1 MFNKIQSFIAQ
12 TEERKKL
19 VSNIFSLGVLQ
30 VASYVLPLL
39 TVPYLVRILGP
50 EYFGLTSFATA
61 TIMYFILITE
71 YGFNL
76 TTTQQISI
84 NRNDKTK
91 LSQIF
96 SSVMIIK
103 IVLTFICFILMTILV
118 FSFEKFSKHW
128 EVYFISYGIVI
139 GQVLFPIWLFQG
151 LEQMKYITFINIGS
165 KIFFTICIFI
175 FIHTKSDYMYVP
187 LLNSLGYL
195 VAGIWSLFLV
205 RKKFKINFTWQNI
218 SILKATLLE
227 GWHIFYSSL
236 AVSIYTIST
245 TFILGL
251 FTNNTVVGYYAGAD
265 KIVQAVKG
273 LYQPIATAIYPLISK
288 KMNDDKKA
296 GLNFIKIIIK
306 YVCGYMSAISFVL
319 FFFAE
324 PIVHLLLGRQYQQ
337 SIVILKIM
345 AFLPLIVS
353 MSNIY
358 GIQIMLNLGYKK
370 MFSRIISIAAFL
382 AIVLSLLLVPLYAAL
397 GTAITLLIVE
407 LFVTFAM
414 YYYVQVKI
422 LK

>member
-1 MFNKIQSFIAQ
+1 MFSKVQNFLTKS
-12 TEERKKL
+12 EEKKKL
-19 VSNIFSLGVLQ
+19 VGNIFSLGVLQ
-30 VASYVLPLL
+30 VASYILPLL
-39 TVPYLVRILGP
+39 TVPYLVRVLGP

-61 TIMYFILITE
+61 MIMYFILITE

-84 NRNDKTK
+84 NRDNKTK

-103 IVLTFICFILMTILV
+103 ILLMIVCFILMCIII
-118 FSFEKFSKHW
+118 FSFKKFSKHW

-139 GQVLFPIWLFQG
+139 GQVLFPVWLFQG
-151 LEQMKYITFINIGS
+151 LEQMKYITLINIGS

-175 FIHTKSDYMYVP
+175 FVHVKSDYIYVP

-195 VAGIWSLFLV
+195 VAGIWSLILV
-205 RKKFKINFTWQNI
+205 RRKFKINFIWQHF
-218 SILKATLLE
+218 STLKETLLD

-251 FTNNTVVGYYAGAD
+251 FTNNTIVGYYSGAD

-288 KMNDDKKA
+288 KMNENKKD
-296 GLNFIKIIIK
+296 GLNFIKRITVYIG
-306 YVCGYMSAISFVL
+306 GYMTAISCL
-319 FFFAE
+319 LYFFAE
-324 PIVHLLLGRQYQQ
+324 SIVHLLLGKQYQQ
-337 SIVILKIM
+337 SIIVLKIIS
-345 AFLPLIVS
+345 FLPLIVA

-382 AIVLSLLLVPLYAAL
+382 AITLSLVLVPIYAEL

-407 LFVTFAM
+407 LFVTVAM
-414 YYYVQVKI
+414 YYFVQLKI
-422 LK
+422 MK

>member
-1 MFNKIQSFIAQ
+1 
-12 TEERKKL
+12 
-19 VSNIFSLGVLQ
+19 
-30 VASYVLPLL
+30 
-39 TVPYLVRILGP
+39 
-50 EYFGLTSFATA
+50 
-61 TIMYFILITE
+61 
-71 YGFNL
+71 
-76 TTTQQISI
+76 
-84 NRNDKTK
+84 
-91 LSQIF
+91 
-96 SSVMIIK
+96 
-103 IVLTFICFILMTILV
+103 MTILV

-151 LEQMKYITFINIGS
+151 LEQMKYISFINIGS

-414 YYYVQVKI
+414 YYYVQIKI

>member
-1 MFNKIQSFIAQ
+1 MFNKIKNNFTQ
-12 TEERKKL
+12 TEEKKKL

-30 VASYVLPLL
+30 IASYVLPLL
-39 TVPYLVRILGP
+39 TVPYLVRVLGP

-84 NRNDKTK
+84 NRNNKTK

-103 IVLTFICFILMTILV
+103 ILLTIICFILMTILV

-175 FIHTKSDYMYVP
+175 FVHAKSDYIYVP

-195 VAGIWSLFLV
+195 VAGIWSLILV
-205 RKKFKINFTWQNI
+205 RRKFKINFIWQNI
-218 SILKATLLE
+218 SILKMTLLE

-251 FTNNTVVGYYAGAD
+251 FTNNTIVGYYSGAD

-288 KMNDDKKA
+288 KMNDDKIA
-296 GLNFIKIIIK
+296 GLNFIKSITN
-306 YVCGYMSAISFVL
+306 YVGGYMTAISCIL

-337 SIVILKIM
+337 SILILKVM
-345 AFLPLIVS
+345 AFLPLIVA

-370 MFSRIISIAAFL
+370 MFSRIISIAALL
-382 AIVLSLLLVPLYAAL
+382 AIILSLLLVPLYAAL

-407 LFVTFAM
+407 LFVTVAM
-414 YYYVQVKI
+414 YYYVQLKI

>member
-1 MFNKIQSFIAQ
+1 MFNKIQNFLIQ

-39 TVPYLVRILGP
+39 TVPYLVRVLGP
-50 EYFGLTSFATA
+50 EFFGLTSFATA

-84 NRNDKTK
+84 HRNDKSK

-96 SSVMIIK
+96 SSVMMIK
-103 IVLTFICFILMTILV
+103 IVLAILCFIMMTILV
-118 FSFEKFSKHW
+118 FSFKKFSIHW
-128 EVYFISYGIVI
+128 EVYFISYGIVV

-175 FIHTKSDYMYVP
+175 FVHTKTDYLYVT

-205 RKKFKINFTWQNI
+205 RRKFKINFIWQNI
-218 SILKATLLE
+218 SILKVTLFE

-245 TFILGL
+245 TFILGV

-288 KMNDDKKA
+288 KMNDDKKE
-296 GLNFIKIIIK
+296 GLFFINSIK
-306 YVCGYMSAISFVL
+306 NYVGVYMAAISFVL

-324 PIVHLLLGRQYQQ
+324 PIVHLLLGKQYQQ
-337 SIVILKIM
+337 SILILKIM

-382 AIVLSLLLVPLYAAL
+382 AIFLSMLLVPLYAAL

-414 YYYVQVKI
+414 YYYVEVKI

>member
-84 NRNDKTK
+84 YRNDKTK

-195 VAGIWSLFLV
+195 VAGIWALFLV

-251 FTNNTVVGYYAGAD
+251 FTNNIVVGYYAGAD

>member
-1 MFNKIQSFIAQ
+1 MFNKIQNYLTQ

-39 TVPYLVRILGP
+39 TVPYLVRVLGP
-50 EYFGLTSFATA
+50 EFFGLTSFATA

-84 NRNDKTK
+84 HRNDKSK

-103 IVLTFICFILMTILV
+103 IVLAILCFIMMTILV
-118 FSFEKFSKHW
+118 FSFKKFSNHW

-175 FIHTKSDYMYVP
+175 FVHTKTDYLYVP

-195 VAGIWSLFLV
+195 VGGIWSLFLV
-205 RKKFKINFTWQNI
+205 RRKFKINFIWQNI
-218 SILKATLLE
+218 SILKVTLFE

-245 TFILGL
+245 TFILGV

-288 KMNDDKKA
+288 KMNDNKKE
-296 GLNFIKIIIK
+296 GLFFINSIK
-306 YVCGYMSAISFVL
+306 NYVGVYMAAISFVL

-324 PIVHLLLGRQYQQ
+324 PIVHLLLGKQYQQ
-337 SIVILKIM
+337 SILILKIT

-414 YYYVQVKI
+414 YYYVEVKI